1 MRRSKYII
9 VAERLAKR
17 ITNGDYHLNGIPS
30 ERDLAVDVGVSHMT
44 ARKAIKKLLDDK
56 LIVRLPN
63 GRLDI
68 QSNGKDSPKNL
79 QTQIAL
85 LAPSW
90 NSFETNTWNMSLS
103 RMAQK
108 FDFSFRL
115 VYYLHSDDPVIKN
128 TISRFDCTFFL
139 PSDPMPQNIVK
150 ELQEI
155 NRPFVIVNNDWS
167 HIGIPS
173 IRLFPPVFIHKMLD
187 HLASLGHKRID
198 CLNVQ
203 PGGNIISERIT
214 QWRIWLEAHGSEGY
228 LYDHQATPYTNSIP
242 IAYETIDA
250 LIKNGKFECDALLCL
265 TEPAAVGAMRALADN
280 GLCPGKDIAIC
291 TTDSDGYTK
300 YAIPSITSME
310 HVDPIPYITTCV
322 KWIQRQGKNWDG
334 QLLLQP
340 ADIKVV
346 VRQSTV
352 SGGKPDSI
360 LKTFIK

>member
-1 MRRSKYII
+1 MRRSKYML
-9 VAERLAKR
+9 VAERLATR
-17 ITNGDYHLNGIPS
+17 IRNGDYHLNGIPS

-44 ARKAIKKLLDDK
+44 ARKAIRKLLDDK

-68 QSNGKDSPKNL
+68 QSNGKNAPKHL

-90 NSFETNTWNMSLS
+90 NSFETNTWNMALS
-103 RMAQK
+103 RMAQE

-115 VYYLHSDDPVIKN
+115 VYYLHADDPVIKN

-139 PSDPMPQNIVK
+139 PNDPMPQAVYQ
-150 ELQEI
+150 ELREI
-155 NRPFVIVNNDWS
+155 AKPFVIVNNDWS
-167 HIGIPS
+167 HLGIPS

-203 PGGNIISERIT
+203 PGGSIISERIT
-214 QWRIWLEAHGSEGY
+214 QWRVWLAAHGFEGH
-228 LYDHQATPYTNSIP
+228 LYDHQATPYSDSTP
-242 IAYETIDA
+242 IAYETIDS
-250 LIKNGKFECDALLCL
+250 LIKNGKFNCDALLCL
-265 TEPAAVGAMRALADN
+265 TEPGAIGAMKAMAENR
-280 GLCPGKDIAIC
+280 LCPGIDVGVC
-291 TTDSDGYTK
+291 TTDSDGYTR
-300 YAIPSITSME
+300 YSIPSITAME
-310 HVDPIPYITTCV
+310 QIDPIPFITTCV
-322 KWIQRQGKNWDG
+322 KWIQRQEKNWEG

-340 ADIKVV
+340 ADIKVI

-352 SGGKPDSI
+352 PGKKTDPI
-360 LKTFIK
+360 LKEFVK